1 MPLFL
6 TSLREPSANHFVET
20 VGEGFLIL
28 PQTGREVE
36 FDALA
41 RDVINYVG
49 PFVAFGRRGGG
60 GLYDCVHIL
69 PEG

>member
-6 TSLREPSANHFVET
+6 TTLREPSVNHRVEE
-20 VGEGFLIL
+20 VSEGFLIL
-28 PQTGREVE
+28 PAVGRERE

-41 RDVINYVG
+41 RDVINHVG

-69 PEG
+69 PEA